1 MRFETLQQWLAWQE
15 QLHPCEIDLGLE
27 RVAKVY
33 HQLCTSKPSQ
43 RIITVGGT
51 NGKGSSVA
59 MLDAILRAA
68 GYRVG
73 SYTSPHLL
81 KYNERIKIDGEPVD
95 DPTLCQAFERIDQAR
110 GETSLSYFEFGTLA
124 ALDIFNQAS
133 LDVVILEVGLGGRL
147 DAVNIVDADVAL
159 ITNIGLD
166 HQAWLGDDLESI
178 GFEKAGIMRAGR
190 PVVFASANPPDS
202 LVAHANNIGAV
213 QYTFEQAYQYET
225 NNSGWRWQSANRRRE
240 ALPMPSLRGDF
251 QLKNAAGVLMVL
263 ESLRAQLPVT
273 QTDIR
278 RGLLGAKVVGRF
290 QIISTPVRQILDVGH
305 NPHAVEQLKIN
316 LQAIECRGRTRAVF
330 AMMGDKAISEVIHII
345 QPLIHDWYIGDL
357 QLPRAA
363 TTAQLVPLLE
373 EQGADSLHQ
382 FATVEEAYQQAL
394 SDAGPADQIVVFGSF
409 FVIAAVMHE
418 MERQTQQQDKEQQWK
433 IIASNNA

>member
-1 MRFETLQQWLAWQE
+1 MRFDTLQQWLAWQE
-15 QLHPCEIDLGLE
+15 QLHPSEIDLGLE
-27 RVAKVY
+27 RVANVY
-33 HQLCTSKPSQ
+33 CQLCTSKPPHC
-43 RIITVGGT
+43 IITVGGT

-73 SYTSPHLL
+73 CYTSPHLL
-81 KYNERIKIDGEPVD
+81 KYNERIKLDGLAVD
-95 DPTLCQAFERIDQAR
+95 DQTLCNTFERIDQAR

-147 DAVNIVDADVAL
+147 DAVNIIDADVAL

-166 HQAWLGDDLESI
+166 HQAWLGDNLESI

-202 LVAHANNIGAV
+202 VVAHADNIGAV
-213 QYTFEQAYQYET
+213 QYTLEQAYQYKMSH
-225 NNSGWRWQSANRRRE
+225 SGWRWQSANRTRE
-240 ALPMPSLRGDF
+240 TLPIPSLRGDF

-263 ESLRAQLPVT
+263 ESLGAQLPVT
-273 QTDIR
+273 QADIR
-278 RGLLGAKVVGRF
+278 SGLLGAQVLGRF

-330 AMMGDKAISEVIHII
+330 AMMGDKAITEVIQII

-357 QLPRAA
+357 HLPRAA
-363 TTAQLVPLLE
+363 TTAQLIPLLKA
-373 EQGADSLHQ
+373 QGAGSIHQ
-382 FATVEEAYQQAL
+382 FATVEDAYQQAL
-394 SDAGPADQIVVFGSF
+394 SDAGPVDQIVVFGSF
-409 FVIAAVMHE
+409 FVIAAVMNE
-418 MERQTQQQDKEQQWK
+418 MERHPQQQDKEQQWK